1 MFESEEQKKRVELI
15 ITLLAKLY
23 VVLELS
29 IDGCL
34 VCHKSL
40 THDLECPIPLPGLY
54 YLKTNNATPATPS
67 APSPSASAPTNPSPT
82 RWSTSLSCSSRK
94 SCNPVYNFFFTPL
107 AARATLNCEILKWEV
122 HRNGYKGSTTTSKP

>member
-29 IDGCL
+29 VDGCP

-40 THDLECPIPLPGLY
+40 THDAECPISLAWSL
-54 YLKTNNATPATPS
+54 LTEDQQRDARS
-67 APSPSASAPTNPSPT
+67 AIRALALSIGTDE
-82 RWSTSLSCSSRK
+82 SLAD
-94 SCNPVYNFFFTPL
+94 PM
-107 AARATLNCEILKWEV
+107 V
-122 HRNGYKGSTTTSKP
+122 H